1 VQRIIAAFVQLMDV
15 VTVEAFISNLH
26 PRAERADGGKIL
38 DSEADSIRGSGE
50 ATIIERLALATLA
63 FWYE

>member
-1 VQRIIAAFVQLMDV
+1 MDV

-50 ATIIERLALATLA
+50 ATIIERLALAR
-63 FWYE
+63 